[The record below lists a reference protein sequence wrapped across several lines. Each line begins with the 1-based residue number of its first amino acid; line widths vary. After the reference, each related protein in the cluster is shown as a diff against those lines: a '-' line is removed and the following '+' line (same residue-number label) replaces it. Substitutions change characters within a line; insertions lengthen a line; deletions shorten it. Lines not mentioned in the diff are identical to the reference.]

1 MSAET
6 RNRRKKLRMLLERVV
21 NILETTGK
29 RYTILRFPS
38 SYRERSID
46 LIAVGGDAADVI
58 IRVKIGAGVSK
69 DEAHDMLKASL
80 ALDSIPVVISDD
92 PELYDNIIYEKSGV
106 YVMNERTL
114 ENMYLKPTELIAL
127 YKKGELYLSV
137 NREKLNEA
145 MQRRLMSISEL
156 SYLTNISRRTVF
168 KYKKEGGMVTVE
180 KAEKLV
186 SAVGEDVVE
195 SINFDIIAKDI
206 QERMRELGSCL
217 RKALSNPRLERRL
230 REWGEVYDI
239 RKSAPDYIVSGEEIQ
254 VVVDATPPSRNTL
267 KDVVKK
273 TVECVKL
280 VDVVQRE
287 IKASVSVIASQ
298 ENVSLVKDEIS
309 SYVNLNKVSIEKL
322 E

>member
-1 MSAET
+1 MSADT
-6 RNRRKKLRMLLERVV
+6 RKRRKKLRMLLERVV
-21 NILETTGK
+21 NILEATGK

-46 LIAVGGDAADVI
+46 LIAIGGDTADVI
-58 IRVKIGAGVSK
+58 IRVKIGASVSK

-80 ALDSIPVVISDD
+80 ALGSIPIVISDD
-92 PELYDNIIYEKSGV
+92 PELYDNIIYEKGGV

-137 NREKLNEA
+137 NREKLSEA
-145 MQRRLMSISEL
+145 MQRRMISISEL

-180 KAEKLV
+180 NAEKLV

-195 SINFDIIAKDI
+195 SISFDIIAKDI
-206 QERMRELGSCL
+206 QERMHEAGLCL
-217 RKALSNPRLERRL
+217 RNALSNPQLERRL
-230 REWGEVYDI
+230 RELGKVYEI

-267 KDVVKK
+267 KDIVRK

-280 VDVVQRE
+280 VDVVRKE
-287 IKASVSVIASQ
+287 LRARVSVVASR
-298 ENVSLVKDEIS
+298 ENELLVKDEIS
-309 SYVNLNKVSIEKL
+309 PYISLNKVSIEKL

>member
-1 MSAET
+1 MSAESKS
-6 RNRRKKLRMLLERVV
+6 RRKKLRMLLEKVV
-21 NILETTGK
+21 SILEATGK

-46 LIAVGGDAADVI
+46 LIAVGGNGADVI
-58 IRVKIGAGVSK
+58 IRVKVGASVSK

-80 ALDSIPVVISDD
+80 ALDTVPVVISDD
-92 PELYDNIIYEKSGV
+92 PKLYDNIIYERSGV

-127 YKKGELYLSV
+127 YKKGELYLSI
-137 NREKLNEA
+137 NKEKLNKA
-145 MQRRLMSISEL
+145 MRKKMMSISEL
-156 SYLTNISRRTVF
+156 SYLTRISRRTVF

-180 KAEKLV
+180 NAEKLV

-195 SINFDIIAKDI
+195 PVGFDIITKDI
-206 QERMRELGSCL
+206 QERIRELGICL
-217 RKALSNPRLERRL
+217 RKVLSNPRLEYRL

-267 KDVVKK
+267 KDVIRK

-280 VDVVQRE
+280 VDIMQKE
-287 IKASVSVIASQ
+287 FKASVSVIASR
-298 ENVSLVKDEIS
+298 ENESLVKDEIS
-309 SYVNLNKVSIEKL
+309 PYVSLNKIAIEKL

>member
-1 MSAET
+1 MSGES

-21 NILETTGK
+21 NILEITGK

-46 LIAVGGDAADVI
+46 LIAVGGDVADVI
-58 IRVKIGAGVSK
+58 IRVKTGASVSK

-80 ALDSIPVVISDD
+80 ALDSVPVVISDD
-92 PELYDNIIYEKSGV
+92 PELYDNIVYERSGV

-145 MQRRLMSISEL
+145 MRRRMMSISEL
-156 SYLTNISRRTVF
+156 SYLTSISRRTVF

-180 KAEKLV
+180 NAEKLV
-186 SAVGEDVVE
+186 SVVGEDVVE
-195 SINFDIIAKDI
+195 SISFDIIAKDI
-206 QERMRELGSCL
+206 QERIRELGLCL
-217 RKALSNPRLERRL
+217 RKALSNPRLEQRL

-267 KDVVKK
+267 KDVVRK

-287 IKASVSVIASQ
+287 LKASVSVIASR
-298 ENVSLVKDEIS
+298 ENESLVKDEIS
-309 SYVNLNKVSIEKL
+309 PYVNLNKVSIEKL

>member
-1 MSAET
+1 MSAES
-6 RNRRKKLRMLLERVV
+6 RNRRRKLRMLLERVV
-21 NILETTGK
+21 NILEATGK

-38 SYRERSID
+38 SHRERSID

-58 IRVKIGAGVSK
+58 IRVKIGASVSK
-69 DEAHDMLKASL
+69 DEVHDILKASL
-80 ALDSIPVVISDD
+80 ALDSVPVVISDD
-92 PELYDNIIYEKSGV
+92 PELYDNIVYEKSGV
-106 YVMNERTL
+106 YIMNERTL

-127 YKKGELYLSV
+127 YKKGELYLTI

-145 MQRRLMSISEL
+145 MQRKMMSISEL

-180 KAEKLV
+180 NAEKLV
-186 SAVGEDVVE
+186 SVVGEDVVE
-195 SINFDIIAKDI
+195 SIGFDIIAKDI
-206 QERMRELGSCL
+206 QERMRELGLCL
-217 RKALSNPRLERRL
+217 RKALSNPRLEQHL

-254 VVVDATPPSRNTL
+254 VVVDATSPSRNTL

-280 VDVVQRE
+280 VDVVRRE
-287 IKASVSVIASQ
+287 IKASVSVVASR
-298 ENVSLVKDEIS
+298 ENELLVKDEIS
-309 SYVNLNKVSIEKL
+309 PYVNLNKVSIEKL